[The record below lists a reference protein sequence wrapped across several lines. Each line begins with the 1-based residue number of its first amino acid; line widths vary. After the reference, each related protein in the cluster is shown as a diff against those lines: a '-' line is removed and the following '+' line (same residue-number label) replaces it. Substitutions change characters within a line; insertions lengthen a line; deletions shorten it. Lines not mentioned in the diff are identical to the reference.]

1 MNEQITE
8 RDRRTAAPAPP
19 PAAPPRRASRVAWLW
34 LLLGLVAVAA
44 AVWALRPAQQARP
57 PGGRFAL
64 TAPMVVVPDTA
75 KLADL
80 PLTVSALGTVTPLA
94 TVTVRPQVSG
104 QLLRLAF
111 AEGQHVQQ
119 GDLLAEIDPRPFQ
132 AVLDQMQGQ
141 LIRDQALLKNA
152 QTDLAR
158 YQLLVKQDS
167 IARQQLDTQA
177 ALVAQYQG
185 TVRADQGQVDAA
197 KVNLS
202 YTRIVAPISGR
213 VGLRQVDAGNYV
225 QVGEASGLVVITQLQ
240 PITAIFT
247 VPEDNLPD
255 ITRRLRQGAE
265 LPVTA
270 LDRTASRLLAT
281 GRLTTVDNQIDPAT
295 GTVKLRAE
303 FANPDEALFP
313 NQFVNVEL
321 LVDTLKGAVTVPVP
335 AVQRGAPGTFV
346 YVIKPDGTVAVRP
359 VTTGPSTVDRVAIL
373 KGLAVGEQV
382 VVDGADKLRDGAQVT
397 IAGAQKPAAAG
408 AVVAPAPP
416 AADGQRQRRKPA
428 GTAGRRRRRR
438 MSGPAR
444 R

>member
-1 MNEQITE
+1 MNEQITQ

-19 PAAPPRRASRVAWLW
+19 PVEPPRRASRVAWLW
-34 LLLGLVAVAA
+34 LLVGLIAVGA

-202 YTRIVAPISGR
+202 PT
-213 VGLRQVDAGNYV
+213 
-225 QVGEASGLVVITQLQ
+225 
-240 PITAIFT
+240 
-247 VPEDNLPD
+247 
-255 ITRRLRQGAE
+255 
-265 LPVTA
+265 
-270 LDRTASRLLAT
+270 
-281 GRLTTVDNQIDPAT
+281 
-295 GTVKLRAE
+295 
-303 FANPDEALFP
+303 
-313 NQFVNVEL
+313 
-321 LVDTLKGAVTVPVP
+321 
-335 AVQRGAPGTFV
+335 
-346 YVIKPDGTVAVRP
+346 
-359 VTTGPSTVDRVAIL
+359 
-373 KGLAVGEQV
+373 
-382 VVDGADKLRDGAQVT
+382 
-397 IAGAQKPAAAG
+397 
-408 AVVAPAPP
+408 
-416 AADGQRQRRKPA
+416 
-428 GTAGRRRRRR
+428 
-438 MSGPAR
+438 
-444 R
+444 